1 MPSPNT
7 HLLLFPKLNCNKQVT
22 TACQDEQK
30 LGINNK
36 KRKQKFKTMNV
47 ISPHKSHRIRA
58 SPEIFQHI
66 GL

>member
-1 MPSPNT
+1 MPSSNT
-7 HLLLFPKLNCNKQVT
+7 HLLLFPKLNYNKQAA

-30 LGINNK
+30 LEINNK